1 MNMTNF
7 KFPFFVKTT
16 FVLLALVLIFV
27 IVYVGQHIL
36 IPIFLSLL
44 FAILLSPIVNFL
56 NTHLKIPNVISSIIS
71 IALLTVVVSLIVI
84 VVSNQIIDFYGEIN
98 SIKLNISKHAHT
110 IQIWVKDTLNIS
122 YLQQEVYVNDVKSNS
137 LTIENLFSKSVI
149 NSITDFL
156 LNFFLVPFYLFL
168 FLFYKKLFLQFL
180 EDLVND
186 KKRYILEDILIH
198 VKSSV
203 QRYLVGIIIE
213 MIIVSTLTSIG
224 FMIIGVQYAVL
235 LGIITGLLNLIP
247 YVGIL
252 SAGLL
257 SIFATLGGESD
268 LNIVLGV
275 IVVNVI
281 VQLIDNN
288 LVVPLIVSSN
298 VKINAMASI
307 IGIIIGG
314 SLLGIAG
321 MFLAIP
327 LIAILKVVFDRVDSL
342 KPFGLLL
349 GDVMPK
355 V

>member
-1 MNMTNF
+1 
-7 KFPFFVKTT
+7 
-16 FVLLALVLIFV
+16 
-27 IVYVGQHIL
+27 
-36 IPIFLSLL
+36 
-44 FAILLSPIVNFL
+44 
-56 NTHLKIPNVISSIIS
+56 
-71 IALLTVVVSLIVI
+71 
-84 VVSNQIIDFYGEIN
+84 
-98 SIKLNISKHAHT
+98 
-110 IQIWVKDTLNIS
+110 
-122 YLQQEVYVNDVKSNS
+122 
-137 LTIENLFSKSVI
+137 
-149 NSITDFL
+149 
-156 LNFFLVPFYLFL
+156 
-168 FLFYKKLFLQFL
+168 
-180 EDLVND
+180 VND

-298 VKINAMASI
+298 VRINAMASI

-342 KPFGLLL
+342 KPIGLLL

>member
-1 MNMTNF
+1 MNLTNL
-7 KFPFFVKTT
+7 KFPLYVKLT
-16 FVLLALVLIFV
+16 FIVLALVLIFV

-44 FAILLSPIVNFL
+44 FAILLSPIVKFL
-56 NTHLKIPNVISSIIS
+56 NTHLKTPNVISSIIS
-71 IALLTVVVSLIVI
+71 IILLTI
-84 VVSNQIIDFYGEIN
+84 VVSIIVILVSSQIIDFYGEIN
-98 SIKLNISKHAHT
+98 SIKLNISHHAHT
-110 IQIWVKDTLNIS
+110 IQLWIKNTLNIS
-122 YLQQEVYVNDVKSNS
+122 YLQQELYVNDVKSNS
-137 LTIENLFSKSVI
+137 LTMENLLSKSML
-149 NSITDFL
+149 NSLTDFL
-156 LNFFLVPFYLFL
+156 LNFFLVPFYVFL

-180 EDLVND
+180 KDLVND
-186 KKRYILEDILIH
+186 KQHYILEDILIH

-203 QRYLVGIIIE
+203 QRYLVGLIIE

-224 FMIIGVQYAVL
+224 FLIIGVQYAVL
-235 LGIITGLLNLIP
+235 LGIITGILNLIP

-257 SIFATLGGESD
+257 SMFATLGGESD

-281 VQLIDNN
+281 VQIIDNN

-298 VKINAMASI
+298 VRINAMASI

-342 KPFGLLL
+342 KPIGFLL
-349 GDVMPK
+349 GDAMPK

>member
-1 MNMTNF
+1 MNKSNLNF
-7 KFPFFVKTT
+7 PLYAKTT
-16 FVLLALVLIFV
+16 FALLTLVLIFV
-27 IVYVGQHIL
+27 VIYFGQHIL

-44 FAILLSPIVNFL
+44 FAILLSPIVKFF
-56 NTHLKIPNVISSIIS
+56 NTHLKTPNAVSSIIS
-71 IALLTVVVSLIVI
+71 IVLLTVIVTTIII
-84 VVSNQIIDFYGEIN
+84 VVSSQIIDFYGEIN
-98 SIKLNISKHAHT
+98 SIKINISRHAHT
-110 IQIWVKDTLNIS
+110 IQLWIKNTLNIS
-122 YLQQEVYVNDVKSNS
+122 YLQQELYVNDVKSNS
-137 LTIENLFSKSVI
+137 LTIENLLSKSML
-149 NSITDFL
+149 NSVTDFL

-180 EDLVND
+180 KELVSSKNHS
-186 KKRYILEDILIH
+186 ILEDILVHI
-198 VKSSV
+198 KSSV
-203 QRYLVGIIIE
+203 QRYLVGLIIE

-224 FMIIGVQYAVL
+224 FMIIGIQYAVL
-235 LGIITGLLNLIP
+235 LGIITGILNLIP

-257 SIFATLGGESD
+257 SVFATLGGESN
-268 LNIVLGV
+268 LNIVFGV
-275 IVVNVI
+275 IIVNVI
-281 VQLIDNN
+281 VQIIDNN

-298 VKINAMASI
+298 VKINAVASI

-327 LIAILKVVFDRVDSL
+327 LIAILKVIFDRVDFF

-349 GDVMPK
+349 GDALPK